1 MKKDYSI
8 DEMKKI
14 MGKDMEVPKSV
25 DEGMKKAYEQ
35 LGIQTTRRHNRKYKL
50 WTGLAAAAVLTAGLS
65 ITAFAVT
72 KYLNVTRSEEGDT
85 LQYQIEVDT
94 KQKEAHQIK
103 VEPTYMP
110 EGMNIRKKVHMAES
124 GIIKRPTV
132 GFPSY
137 RIMRQS
143 FTRCPEWM
151 KILFGNSVRKA
162 G

>member
-1 MKKDYSI
+1 MKKDYSV

-50 WTGLAAAAVLTAGLS
+50 WTGLAAVAVLTAGLS

-110 EGMNIRKKVHMAES
+110 EGYEYQEEGPYGGKC
-124 GIIKRPTV
+124 IIKRPTV

>member
-1 MKKDYSI
+1 MKKDYSV

-94 KQKEAHQIK
+94 KQKEAHQRWSRPICR
-103 VEPTYMP
+103 M
-110 EGMNIRKKVHMAES
+110 GMNIRKKVHMAES

>member
-1 MKKDYSI
+1 MKKDYSV

-14 MGKDMEVPKSV
+14 MGQDMEVPKSV

-72 KYLNVTRSEEGDT
+72 KYLNVTRSEDGYT

-103 VEPTYMP
+103 VEPTYLP
-110 EGMNIRKKVHMAES
+110 EGYEYQEEGPYGGKWRNEEADS
-124 GIIKRPTV
+124 GI
-132 GFPSY
+132 S
-137 RIMRQS
+137 
-143 FTRCPEWM
+143 
-151 KILFGNSVRKA
+151 ILERGTSDQGGADLSA
-162 G
+162 GGV

>member
-1 MKKDYSI
+1 MKKDYSV

-14 MGKDMEVPKSV
+14 MGQDMEVPKSV

-65 ITAFAVT
+65 ITVFAVT

-110 EGMNIRKKVHMAES
+110 DGYEYQGEVHMAES
-124 GIIKRPTV
+124 GIIKRQQWI
-132 GFPSY
+132 PSY

>member
-1 MKKDYSI
+1 
-8 DEMKKI
+8 
-14 MGKDMEVPKSV
+14 MEVPKSV

-110 EGMNIRKKVHMAES
+110 EGYEYQEEGPYGGKWHNKETNS
-124 GIIKRPTV
+124 GISIIPYNAAELYKIV
-132 GFPSY
+132 
-137 RIMRQS
+137 QS
-143 FTRCPEWM
+143 
-151 KILFGNSVRKA
+151 G
-162 G
+162 

>member
-1 MKKDYSI
+1 MKKDYSV

-72 KYLNVTRSEEGDT
+72 KYLNVTRSEEGGHTPVSD
-85 LQYQIEVDT
+85 
-94 KQKEAHQIK
+94 
-103 VEPTYMP
+103 
-110 EGMNIRKKVHMAES
+110 
-124 GIIKRPTV
+124 
-132 GFPSY
+132 
-137 RIMRQS
+137 
-143 FTRCPEWM
+143 
-151 KILFGNSVRKA
+151 
-162 G
+162 